1 MYPTREEALALLAGR
16 NIYDIVEK
24 GQLPSF
30 HIRQKPRF
38 RVAFAVFLIGPT
50 CRRGR

>member
-24 GQLPSF
+24 GSYRPS
-30 HIRQKPRF
+30 R
-38 RVAFAVFLIGPT
+38 
-50 CRRGR
+50 